1 MAEDQAPK
9 PKPQPVSTEPG
20 RDFSDDIPEKL
31 QEFQSEAARFKP
43 ASKRTFSESI
53 GYFFKKRALRQEERR
68 KERLKRKLR
77 RKHQKEYRK
86 QEAGRPLRKKIFS
99 WTDEN
104 EDAKEKKFAL
114 MSQQSPFFRS
124 LTISLNSAVIFMF
137 SYVLVYLF
145 YWLVCILVAS
155 WYGLDSSLFYYD
167 LKFNNHSPLWN
178 RFNILLVTGI
188 PPFLSLFLGIY
199 LLRVLAKKSRFIGLH
214 KLLIV
219 WTGFHLLNHFFGAF
233 PAGVVTD
240 EGFGY
245 VAAWMYM
252 NTAFKFLFSIVSL
265 FALGIIGYYSAQ
277 LILETSDSVH
287 RIKTENRVAFIFT
300 QLALPW
306 LIGTVV
312 LLLIRLP
319 HSFDYPYETLMF
331 FSMAFLIIPPF
342 FNEKVK
348 PKLNLVKMVKRR
360 NIHIGYLAMMLIMVA
375 FLRFVLGIGLHFMIE
390 VNISISPV
398 GI

>member
-1 MAEDQAPK
+1 
-9 PKPQPVSTEPG
+9 
-20 RDFSDDIPEKL
+20 
-31 QEFQSEAARFKP
+31 
-43 ASKRTFSESI
+43 
-53 GYFFKKRALRQEERR
+53 
-68 KERLKRKLR
+68 
-77 RKHQKEYRK
+77 
-86 QEAGRPLRKKIFS
+86 
-99 WTDEN
+99 
-104 EDAKEKKFAL
+104 
-114 MSQQSPFFRS
+114 
-124 LTISLNSAVIFMF
+124 
-137 SYVLVYLF
+137 
-145 YWLVCILVAS
+145 VAS
-155 WYGLDSSLFYYD
+155 WYGLDSSLYYYD

-199 LLRVLAKKSRFIGLH
+199 LLRVLAKKSRFTGLH

-233 PAGVVTD
+233 PSGVVTD

-252 NTAFKFLFSIVSL
+252 NTAFKFFFSIVSL
-265 FALGIIGYYSAQ
+265 FALGVIGYYSAQ

-306 LIGTVV
+306 LIGTVA

-360 NIHIGYLAMMLIMVA
+360 NVHIGYLAMMLIMVA